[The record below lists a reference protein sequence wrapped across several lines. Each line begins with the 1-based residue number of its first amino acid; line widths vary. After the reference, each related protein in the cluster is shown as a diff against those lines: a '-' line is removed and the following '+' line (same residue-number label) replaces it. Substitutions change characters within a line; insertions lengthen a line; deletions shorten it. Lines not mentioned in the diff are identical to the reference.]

1 MLAARRRWAPFL
13 LAVEPPAP
21 GQSPLASQT
30 MSTTQ
35 PVRVLIVEDDVDS
48 GDALALMLASAGC
61 ETLVL
66 RGPDEAL
73 AEALRFAPHVALLDL
88 LFLDS
93 TSGLDL
99 ARAFRAEPALAG
111 VTLAA
116 LSGYADDNER
126 AACRE
131 AGFDFHFAKPADPA
145 TLVEFVRLAARPG
158 GLVQAGAAVRARALA
173 ADAVAAPAG

>member
-1 MLAARRRWAPFL
+1 
-13 LAVEPPAP
+13 
-21 GQSPLASQT
+21 

-35 PVRVLIVEDDVDS
+35 SVRVLIVEDDVGS
-48 GDALALMLASAGC
+48 GDALALLLTGAGC

-99 ARAFRAEPALAG
+99 ARTIRAEPALDG

-116 LSGYADDNER
+116 LSGYTDDDER

-145 TLVEFVRLAARPG
+145 TLVEFVRLVARPG
-158 GLVQAGAAVRARALA
+158 GLADASGAVRARALA
-173 ADAVAAPAG
+173 AEAAPSPAG